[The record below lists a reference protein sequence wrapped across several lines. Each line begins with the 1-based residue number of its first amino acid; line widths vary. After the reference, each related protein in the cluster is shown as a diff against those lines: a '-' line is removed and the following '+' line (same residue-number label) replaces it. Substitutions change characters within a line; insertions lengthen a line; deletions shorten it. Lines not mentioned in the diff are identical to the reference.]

1 MFKKNVIKFIESQF
15 FKIKT
20 GKMLFRSLVLSLEG
34 LGKSVRRGFKTA
46 ETIACIFKGDIP
58 VKSTVSQMIEVGWR
72 LLP

>member
-34 LGKSVRRGFKTA
+34 LGKSVRRGFRRRKQLHAYLRRYTRKKYRF
-46 ETIACIFKGDIP
+46 TDD
-58 VKSTVSQMIEVGWR
+58 
-72 LLP
+72 